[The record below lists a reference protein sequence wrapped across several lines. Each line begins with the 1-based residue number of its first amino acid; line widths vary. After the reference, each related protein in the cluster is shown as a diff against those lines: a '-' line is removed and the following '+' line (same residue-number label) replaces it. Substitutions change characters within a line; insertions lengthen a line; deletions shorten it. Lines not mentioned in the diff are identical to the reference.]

1 MSKSCNGCL
10 PLKQRKRLNAPP
22 TKQPWAWFTLE
33 ILSSDAYRSLSGNA
47 MKILNRILIEHMNH
61 AGLENGRLPVSYDD
75 FVKYGMR
82 RHAIR
87 PALNELIAAGFIRI
101 SQPGRRVHGE
111 DQGRMAEYRLTWLP
125 VATPADFQAASNDW
139 NSPRQYRKT
148 RADKIFSPSVESVTV
163 PSVDSVTRL
172 RDKPG
177 SIIPAFSSVDS
188 VTTYNI
194 LHVGRQTQPPKRRS
208 QRQAT

>member
-22 TKQPWAWFTLE
+22 TKQPWAWLTLE
-33 ILSSDAYRSLSGNA
+33 ILSSAAYRSLSGNA
-47 MKILNRILIEHMNH
+47 MKILNRILVEHMNH
-61 AGLENGRLPVSYDD
+61 AGLENGRLPVSYND
-75 FVKYGMR
+75 FVDFGLR
-82 RHAIR
+82 RDAIR
-87 PALNELIAAGFIRI
+87 PALDELIATGFIRI

-125 VATPADFQAASNDW
+125 VATPVDFQAASNDW
-139 NSPRQYRKT
+139 KSPGQYRKP
-148 RADKIFSPSVESVTV
+148 RADKIFSPSTESATV
-163 PSVDSVTRL
+163 PSTESATRP

-177 SIIPAFSSVDS
+177 SIIPAFPSTES
-188 VTTYNI
+188 VTPYNI
-194 LHVGRQTQPPKRRS
+194 FRVGRQTQTPKRRS